1 MSGKLSQ
8 AEYNE
13 QVKRLELQ
21 HLKALHMEQ
30 VNNVCAGSKRDIT
43 MVHYR
48 AGILL
53 MRPICKKEIFF
64 QLIILSAA
72 CS

>member
-1 MSGKLSQ
+1 MPALPGYSQQVHGLSGKLQQ

-21 HLKALHMEQ
+21 YLKALHMEQ
-30 VNNVCAGSKRDIT
+30 GNNVCAGSKRDIT

-48 AGILL
+48 VGYV
-53 MRPICKKEIFF
+53 
-64 QLIILSAA
+64 
-72 CS
+72 